1 MATEGIDVGDTLRIR
16 GNFTVGLTT
25 VLGDPTTVSLY
36 VQPPSS
42 SAATEYTYAGGTV
55 TKSTEAASGMYYRDH
70 SITEAGLWRVRYKG
84 TGNVATAGEYQ
95 FEVREQTVST

>member
-1 MATEGIDVGDTLRIR
+1 MATEGIDIGDTARIR

-36 VQPPSS
+36 IQAPSAT
-42 SAATEYTYAGGTV
+42 AATEYTYAGGTV

-70 SITEAGLWRVRYKG
+70 SITESGWWKVRYKG
-84 TGNVATAGEYQ
+84 TGNVATAGEFS